1 MATGQ
6 SSDGWV
12 PEGVG
17 CGWVGAG
24 LGDLVGEGAC
34 SLPLEWDPERVGD
47 GREVSPDSERE
58 GAAPVRLLRTAAAE
72 T

>member
-34 SLPLEWDPERVGD
+34 SLPLEWDP
-47 GREVSPDSERE
+47 
-58 GAAPVRLLRTAAAE
+58 
-72 T
+72 